1 MIKKNVSSFCCL
13 GTSTKE
19 IILPSSFQTTHFC
32 SPPLSLLNSGHER
45 VTTKPATPE
54 LGPIPVQPLALKLWL
69 CSLFAL
75 PLSHLWYPT
84 AVVPAS
90 SSSST
95 LAAAATPLQK
105 RIIVNTVSSFN
116 PNIKTPPRGGIP
128 MPTFRYK
135 FAARDNKLVVAN
147 KEEPTC
153 QKGKRKERIARV

>member
-19 IILPSSFQTTHFC
+19 IILPSSFQISHFC

-54 LGPIPVQPLALKLWL
+54 LGPVHVQTLALKLWL
-69 CSLFAL
+69 CSLLAL

-84 AVVPAS
+84 AVVSASS

-95 LAAAATPLQK
+95 LAVAPPQK

-116 PNIKTPPRGGIP
+116 PNIKTPPQGGFP
-128 MPTFRYK
+128 RPTFRYK
-135 FAARDNKLVVAN
+135 FATRDDKLVVAS
-147 KEEPTC
+147 KEEPT
-153 QKGKRKERIARV
+153 